1 MFDKLEEYFATL
13 KVDKSVHTVRSYL
26 NILNRFV
33 EYFHIESIDDINK
46 IGAKE
51 IQDYL
56 NLLATQHINSDTTKE
71 KIDSAKST
79 ANGHA
84 RVIKV
89 FLNWLEAKKYI
100 IATPFTKDIK
110 KFKEA
115 KTDKEFYNEE
125 ERDQIILACKK
136 KLWLQVTMALLFYTG
151 LRREEAVNL
160 KISDF
165 YGDHILATRKNNK
178 QQKLYFPPFVGKL
191 IDKYLSKRKDSCE
204 YLLVSI
210 RGQHQISDVSL
221 GLRVKEAC
229 RLAGIE
235 DERIKK
241 TGAHTIRRSFACIL
255 LLNGSSSFTIQ
266 QALGHSSPLVT
277 ERYVKPAMDL
287 IAGKAMTK
295 QNSPSWYDDNE
306 SE

>member
-1 MFDKLEEYFATL
+1 MFDKLEEYFTTL
-13 KVDKSVHTVRSYL
+13 KVDKSPHTVRSYTG
-26 NILNRFV
+26 ILGKFV
-33 EYFHIESIDDINK
+33 EHFHIESVDDIMK
-46 IGAKE
+46 IDSKG

-56 NLLATQHINSDTTKE
+56 NLLATQNISADTTKE
-71 KIDSAKST
+71 KADSAKAS

-100 IATPFTKDIK
+100 PTNPFTKDIK

-125 ERDQIILACKK
+125 ERDKIILACKK

-151 LRREEAVNL
+151 LRREEAINL

-165 YGDHILATRKNNK
+165 HGDYILANRKGNK

-191 IDKYLSKRKDSCE
+191 IEKYLAKRKDSCE

-221 GLRVKEAC
+221 GNRVKEAC
-229 RLAGIE
+229 RLAGI
-235 DERIKK
+235 DAERIDK

-255 LLNGSSSFTIQ
+255 FLNGASSFAIQ
-266 QALGHSSPLVT
+266 EGLGHSNISVT
-277 ERYVKPAMDL
+277 ERYIQPAKALM
-287 IAGKAMTK
+287 AGKKMAM
-295 QNSPSWYDDNE
+295 QSAPSWYKEE
-306 SE
+306 SD